1 MDNAPNG
8 MDHTAGATNG
18 TATNGTAAGGPI
30 GEALRFAE
38 GFFQRRLAEENL
50 TEQNGA
56 SGAHQHRAHQYLLR
70 RGYGP
75 GVIEDYGL
83 GWAPDSWDA
92 LLGAATSEGV
102 SRQALVEAG
111 LIKPRTSG
119 GHYDRFRGRLIFPL
133 YSRRG
138 ISQDGGPQDGIPLGF
153 AGRRVSETDLPGEEH
168 SGEEHSGE
176 DEPEVGEA
184 PKYINSPET
193 GRYHKKEYLY
203 GLWRAAPAI
212 EAVGTAIV
220 TEGYT
225 DVITLQQE
233 GIRNVVASSGT
244 ALTKA
249 QAAMISSVADTA
261 VFAYDPDTA
270 GVRAAIRGMKRAV
283 AAGLAPK
290 AVVLPEGLDPHAF
303 CRSRGLRETRSYLE
317 KRVGGLGALL
327 KWASENGIYDPEPS
341 LLGEIRQAA
350 NKAPTEALRQSLLL
364 EASRH
369 LRASDRELFSGGRPP
384 GSIGADP

>member
-1 MDNAPNG
+1 MRMDDTPNG
-8 MDHTAGATNG
+8 MNNTAGATNG
-18 TATNGTAAGGPI
+18 TATNGTATDRSVDKSVDSGPV
-30 GEALRFAE
+30 GEALRFADS
-38 GFFQRRLAEENL
+38 FFQRRLAE
-50 TEQNGA
+50 QDGD

-70 RGYGP
+70 RGYGKS
-75 GVIEDYGL
+75 VIDDYGL

-92 LLGAATSEGV
+92 LLGAATAEGF
-102 SRQALVEAG
+102 SREVLVEAG
-111 LIKPRTSG
+111 LIKPRTSS

-133 YSRRG
+133 YPRRG
-138 ISQDGGPQDGIPLGF
+138 ISPDGGPQDGIPLGF
-153 AGRRVSETDLPGEEH
+153 AGRRLSKTDLPGEEN
-168 SGEEHSGE
+168 SDA
-176 DEPEVGEA
+176 DEPGDEDA

-193 GRYHKKEYLY
+193 ERYHKEEYLY
-203 GLWRAAPAI
+203 GLWRAAPSI

-233 GIRNVVASSGT
+233 GIGNVVASSGT

-261 VFAYDPDTA
+261 AFAYDPDTA

-290 AVVLPEGLDPHAF
+290 AAVLPEGLDPHEF
-303 CRSRGLRETRSYLE
+303 CRSRGLRETRSHLE
-317 KRVGGLGALL
+317 KRVGGLAPLL
-327 KWASENGIYDPEPS
+327 KWASERGIYGPEPS
-341 LLGEIRQAA
+341 VLGEVRQAA
-350 NKAPTEALRQSLLL
+350 GKAPTEALRQSLLL

-369 LRASDRELFSGGRPP
+369 LPASDRELFSGGRAS
-384 GSIGADP
+384 GSIN